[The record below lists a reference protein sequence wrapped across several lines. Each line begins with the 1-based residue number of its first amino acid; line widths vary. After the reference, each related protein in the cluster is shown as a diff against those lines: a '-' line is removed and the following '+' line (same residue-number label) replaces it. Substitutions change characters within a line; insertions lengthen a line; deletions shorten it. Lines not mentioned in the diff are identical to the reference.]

1 MCFSNR
7 GKPYSAND
15 GDLKILCDGQVWQ
28 ENGSVDVPCH
38 KGRTN
43 TEPLIGFQIAE
54 ELDLM
59 LVANSVQLN
68 ETATS
73 KLVGGYADLLKG
85 IGKMKGVQVDLQV
98 DPEVLP
104 MEQPHRRIPF
114 SVKPKLV
121 VELEKLMADDIIG
134 KVDRP
139 TSWVSP
145 VVITLKLSVKEVR
158 LNVYMRE
165 AN

>member
-7 GKPYSAND
+7 GKSYSAND

-54 ELDLM
+54 DLDLM

-73 KLVGGYADLLKG
+73 KLAGGYADLLKG

-114 SVKPKLV
+114 SLRPKLV
-121 VELEKLMADDIIG
+121 VELEKLMADDIIR

-145 VVITLKLSVKEVR
+145 VVITLKLSVKELR
-158 LNVYMRE
+158 LNVYMKE

>member
-1 MCFSNR
+1 M
-7 GKPYSAND
+7 
-15 GDLKILCDGQVWQ
+15 
-28 ENGSVDVPCH
+28 
-38 KGRTN
+38 
-43 TEPLIGFQIAE
+43 
-54 ELDLM
+54 
-59 LVANSVQLN
+59 
-68 ETATS
+68 
-73 KLVGGYADLLKG
+73 
-85 IGKMKGVQVDLQV
+85 DLQV

-121 VELEKLMADDIIG
+121 VELEKLMANDIIG

-139 TSWVSP
+139 TGWVSP

>member
-15 GDLKILCDGQVWQ
+15 GDLKILCNGQVWQ

-54 ELDLM
+54 DLDLM

-73 KLVGGYADLLKG
+73 KLAGGYADLLKG
-85 IGKMKGVQVDLQV
+85 IGKMKVDLQV

-114 SVKPKLV
+114 SVRPKLV

>member
-15 GDLKILCDGQVWQ
+15 GDLKILCNGQVWQ

-38 KGRTN
+38 KGCTN

-54 ELDLM
+54 DLDLM

-73 KLVGGYADLLKG
+73 KLAGGYADLLKG
-85 IGKMKGVQVDLQV
+85 IGKMKVDLQV

-114 SVKPKLV
+114 SVRPKLV

>member
-43 TEPLIGFQIAE
+43 TEPLIRFQIAE
-54 ELDLM
+54 DLDLM

-73 KLVGGYADLLKG
+73 KLAEGYADLLKG

-114 SVKPKLV
+114 SLRPKLV
-121 VELEKLMADDIIG
+121 VELEKLMADDIIR

-145 VVITLKLSVKEVR
+145 VVITLKLSVKELR
-158 LNVYMRE
+158 LNVYMKE

>member
-1 MCFSNR
+1 
-7 GKPYSAND
+7 
-15 GDLKILCDGQVWQ
+15 
-28 ENGSVDVPCH
+28 
-38 KGRTN
+38 
-43 TEPLIGFQIAE
+43 
-54 ELDLM
+54 M
-59 LVANSVQLN
+59 LVANSLQLN

-73 KLVGGYADLLKG
+73 KLVGGGGGYADLLKG

-121 VELEKLMADDIIG
+121 VELEKLMANDIIG